1 MWSLFCATLFA
12 ATPTANAEPA
22 AHRLYTES
30 IAGLRYNPIGLQ
42 VRSTLYSRH
51 RLMDKPEDDL
61 LFGDT
66 WVGIGPTFAA
76 SPAFIRGGI
85 EARLVPIALLRLT
98 GRWEGVGYFGSFDQL
113 LSWSATEVPIDT
125 SNSAT
130 VCDSDPVVCA
140 PVDYSEG
147 AMEALGTQGQTYP
160 TRGWQSMGEARLQ
173 AKAGPIAVR
182 NTLGAFFTKIDLRDG
197 DTVFYDQTFDILMA
211 NEGWTLVNDAD
222 LLFVGVDQW
231 TIGVRHSAVHAIHGD
246 DSDADQWTHRAGPII
261 ARAFKGSRTFRKP
274 TVYALPQ
281 WWLKH
286 NYRTGA
292 ESSQAIPQII
302 IGLGWTGDLLPKGG

>member
-1 MWSLFCATLFA
+1 MWSLALSAVLSSTL
-12 ATPTANAEPA
+12 TAQAEPA

-30 IAGLRYNPIGLQ
+30 IAGIRYNPVGLQ

-51 RLMDKPEDDL
+51 RLMDRPKDDV

-66 WVGIGPTFAA
+66 WAGIGPTFAA

-85 EARLVPIALLRLT
+85 EARVVPIAVLRLT
-98 GRWEGVGYFGSFDQL
+98 ARWEGVGYFGSFDQL
-113 LSWSATEVPIDT
+113 LSWSATDVPLDGAGDG
-125 SNSAT
+125 S
-130 VCDSDPVVCA
+130 VCQTDPAACG

-147 AMEALGTQGQTYP
+147 AMEALSADGQAYP
-160 TRGWQSMGEARLQ
+160 TRGWQSMGEARVQ

-182 NTLGAFFTKIDLRDG
+182 NTLGAYYTKIDLRDG
-197 DTVFYDQTFDILMA
+197 DTVFYDLTFDILMA
-211 NEGWTLVNDAD
+211 NAGWTLVNDAD
-222 LLFVGVDQW
+222 LLFVGIDQW
-231 TIGVRHSAVHAIHGD
+231 TIGVRHSAVHALHGD
-246 DSDADQWTHRAGPII
+246 DSDADQWTHRAGPLV
-261 ARAFKGSRTFRKP
+261 ARAFKGSRKFRKP

-292 ESSQAIPQII
+292 ESSQAIPQLI
-302 IGLGWTGDLLPKGG
+302 IGLGWSGDLLAKGG